1 MKISKI
7 ACVALLGASFAV
19 SSAFATPQSD
29 YDTAVSNKTNA
40 IEANSKNQKNKAEAY
55 NKVMAQ
61 VKILQGIKEL
71 KEWDGTSTNA
81 DAKKQEAFK
90 KISDAVAAI
99 KDELTKIA
107 PADGSLEIKAA
118 DKTSKLTI
126 AHVDID
132 GNGGKQEATGDVTLD
147 FATPTTNAGDMAKI
161 FSDKNANVWN
171 EFIKAFADEH
181 AKLVK
186 ERDEKLADNIKTT
199 LDPAIQA
206 KALLLV
212 EAETTTPTYEGTVKN
227 YDALNNALK
236 NDVAAKEKA
245 KADKERELA
254 AAVKTLQT
262 GADKD
267 KVALKDTDATSIAK
281 QADAVTTAKNELT
294 TAATGSDDDKKA
306 ALKKAIAAGVPVEN
320 AGKKLSAADVD
331 KLKYY

>member
-1 MKISKI
+1 M
-7 ACVALLGASFAV
+7 
-19 SSAFATPQSD
+19 
-29 YDTAVSNKTNA
+29 
-40 IEANSKNQKNKAEAY
+40 
-55 NKVMAQ
+55 
-61 VKILQGIKEL
+61 
-71 KEWDGTSTNA
+71 
-81 DAKKQEAFK
+81 
-90 KISDAVAAI
+90 
-99 KDELTKIA
+99 
-107 PADGSLEIKAA
+107 
-118 DKTSKLTI
+118 
-126 AHVDID
+126 
-132 GNGGKQEATGDVTLD
+132 
-147 FATPTTNAGDMAKI
+147 
-161 FSDKNANVWN
+161 
-171 EFIKAFADEH
+171 
-181 AKLVK
+181 
-186 ERDEKLADNIKTT
+186 
-199 LDPAIQA
+199 
-206 KALLLV
+206 
-212 EAETTTPTYEGTVKN
+212 EGTVKN